1 MSSFEDAA
9 SARPIRTA
17 VVGYGLSGRVFH
29 SPFIEDDH
37 NFELAAIVTGNE
49 ERASLA
55 AKQHPSAQICR
66 DFGELNALNASV
78 DLVVLA
84 GPPDSHRDLALTAL
98 AMGSAVIVDKPFVP
112 SMNDARLIRDAADK
126 AGRPVMVFQN
136 RRWDGDFLTVR
147 SLVEEGRLGE
157 VFHFESAFEHW
168 APDATDGWKDQLPA
182 SEGGGVAWDLGSHL
196 VDQAIQ
202 LFGPVAS
209 IGARLRTVRR
219 GGGNDDHSEIHL
231 EHKSGVVSRLLMSRV
246 SHPTAPRFRV
256 LGSRGSFVS
265 YGLDP
270 QEPSLDA
277 GARPTDEGFGDVSPD
292 DYGTLVEQTA
302 TGTVSTR
309 IPTLTGD
316 YAEFYRRASGT
327 IRGTGPEPVPLAQ
340 ALEVVTVLETA
351 VAAAAAPATSS
362 S

>member
-1 MSSFEDAA
+1 MSSLKDVANTH
-9 SARPIRTA
+9 PIRTA

-29 SPFIEDDH
+29 SPFIEADR
-37 NFELAAIVTGNE
+37 NFELTAIVTGNE
-49 ERASLA
+49 ERAGLA
-55 AKQHPSAQICR
+55 ARQHPSAQICR
-66 DFGELNALNASV
+66 NFGELNALSGNI
-78 DLVVLA
+78 DLIVLA
-84 GPPDSHRDLALTAL
+84 GPPDSHRDLALKAL

-112 SMNDARLIRDAADK
+112 SVKDARLIRDAADE

-136 RRWDGDFLTVR
+136 RRWDGDFLTVQ
-147 SLVEEGRLGE
+147 SLIREGRLGD

-168 APDATDGWKDQLPA
+168 APEATTGWKDQLPA

-209 IGARLRTVRR
+209 IGARLRTVRS

-231 EHKSGVVSRLLMSRV
+231 EHDSGVVSRLLMTRV

-270 QEPSLDA
+270 QEPALDA
-277 GARPTDEGFGDVSPD
+277 GARPTDDGFGDVLPD
-292 DYGTLVEQTA
+292 NYGTLTERTA
-302 TGTVSTR
+302 TGDVSTT

-316 YAEFYRRASGT
+316 YSEFYRRASAA
-327 IRGTGPEPVPLAQ
+327 IRGDGPEPVPLAQ
-340 ALEVVTVLETA
+340 AVEVVAVLETA
-351 VAAAAAPATSS
+351 VAATPPTTSS
-362 S
+362 